1 MGMLEAAER
10 QAEVVEPVRQRRAR
24 YRDARLGHLGE
35 VGQPHPAGLVGLA
48 EDHLPLGPVQRP
60 PPADAPLERPPD
72 PRLELRMPAQQLLED
87 GDRPE
92 ARVRLQH
99 RHDLG
104 VEHGRQRIG
113 PPPLARRAFLRRQ
126 ARVLHDAVAGG
137 GAEPGAGR
145 GDGDRIG
152 CSVLHEE
159 PHLVIGHVA
168 AGHERSSK
176 AEKAPA

>member
-1 MGMLEAAER
+1 
-10 QAEVVEPVRQRRAR
+10 
-24 YRDARLGHLGE
+24 
-35 VGQPHPAGLVGLA
+35 VGLA
-48 EDHLPLGPVQRP
+48 EDHLPLGPVQRAP
-60 PPADAPLERPPD
+60 LADAALERPPD
-72 PRLELRMPAQQLLED
+72 PRAEFRVPAEQLLED

-99 RHDLG
+99 RHDLS

-113 PPPLARRAFLRRQ
+113 PPPLARRALLRGQ
-126 ARVLHDAVAGG
+126 ARVMRDTIAGG
-137 GAEPGAGR
+137 GAEPGAGG
-145 GDGDRIG
+145 GDGDRVG